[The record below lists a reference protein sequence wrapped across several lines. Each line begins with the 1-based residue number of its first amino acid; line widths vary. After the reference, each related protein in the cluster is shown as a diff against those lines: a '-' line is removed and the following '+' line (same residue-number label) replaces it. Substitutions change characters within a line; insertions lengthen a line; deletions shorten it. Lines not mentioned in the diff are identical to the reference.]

1 MATRCS
7 SIEPDAGPGGP
18 GEGPW
23 VIINMAMTA
32 DGKVATAGREVT
44 TFGSPA
50 DQRALYALRATADA
64 ILCGARTVEETG
76 ATLGTGDPAFA
87 RSRRRAGRSSAAL
100 RVVVS
105 GSASLSSDAALWSH
119 PGAPIVVLTSGKA
132 LDREHERLRSLGAQV
147 WQSPGDRI
155 DFPQALAW
163 LGREFGVRRL
173 VVEGGGQLN
182 AALLA
187 ADQVDELRVTW
198 VPRIF
203 GGQASPTLADGPLA
217 YTLADA
223 VKFRCVRMRSVGEE
237 RFLRFLRDRWQ
248 GASLPDRG
256 VISLPDESTPPPA

>member
-7 SIEPDAGPGGP
+7 SIDPGPRPCGQGTR
-18 GEGPW
+18 PW

-32 DGKVATAGREVT
+32 DGKVATAGREVA

-76 ATLGTGDPAFA
+76 ATLGTGDCAFDRA
-87 RSRRRAGRSSAAL
+87 RRRSGRSKAAL

-105 GSASLSSDAALWSH
+105 GSGSLSSGAALWNH

-132 LDREHERLRSLGAQV
+132 PEDDRERLRILGARV
-147 WQSPGDRI
+147 WRSPGDRI
-155 DFPQALAW
+155 DFPEALAW
-163 LGREFGVRRL
+163 LGGEFGVRRL
-173 VVEGGGQLN
+173 VVEGGGRLN
-182 AALLA
+182 AGLLA

-203 GGQASPTLADGPLA
+203 GGRVSPTVADGPLA
-217 YTLADA
+217 ATLADA
-223 VKFRCVRMRSVGEE
+223 VRFRCVRMRSVGQE
-237 RFLRFLRDRWQ
+237 RFLRFLRDR
-248 GASLPDRG
+248 PG
-256 VISLPDESTPPPA
+256 VTQIPA

>member
-1 MATRCS
+1 M
-7 SIEPDAGPGGP
+7 
-18 GEGPW
+18 PW

-76 ATLGTGDPAFA
+76 ATLGTGGADFA
-87 RSRRRAGRSSAAL
+87 RVRRRAGRASAAL

-105 GSASLSSDAALWSH
+105 GSASLSSNAALWGHS
-119 PGAPIVVLTSGKA
+119 GAPIVVITSGKA
-132 LDREHERLRSLGAQV
+132 SEKERERLRSLGARV

-155 DFPQALAW
+155 DFPQSLAW
-163 LGREFGVRRL
+163 LGSEFGVRRL
-173 VVEGGGQLN
+173 VAEGGGQLN

-217 YTLADA
+217 GTLAEA
-223 VKFRCVRMRSVGEE
+223 VKFRCVRVRSVGEE
-237 RFLRFLRDRWQ
+237 RYLRFVRDR
-248 GASLPDRG
+248 R
-256 VISLPDESTPPPA
+256 